1 MAYDFVPE
9 EPTKNVIISGRFVA
23 KLQPISY

>member
-9 EPTKNVIISGRFVA
+9 EPTLTVIISGRFVA
-23 KLQPISY
+23 KR